1 MKKGDSVIVIHNP
14 IIEENYTFHEFSI
27 GDIVI
32 IDKIYD
38 DDEWIVCH
46 KQIPTDKSFITIE
59 QDLKINWV
67 KPF

>member
-1 MKKGDSVIVIHNP
+1 MENTMNKKE
-14 IIEENYTFHEFSI
+14 IINYLNSLNE
-27 GDIVI
+27 
-32 IDKIYD
+32 